1 VGQLIN
7 LRANTGRGFPSSLM
21 GAIGYVRQVYMDADR
36 YTAAKS
42 IYDKHPE
49 GLRRPEYDRA
59 LEGVLQS
66 SLVLLPAETDIEI
79 ERMVALAQEL
89 KRKAVLYG
97 GYEAWRAANLLKQT
111 NTPVLVSLKYPEK
124 ARDSDP
130 AQDEPLRVLRFR
142 DKAPSA
148 GAALA
153 SSGVKFAFYSDGLTN
168 PRDLMRAVKKAV
180 DAGLSADDA
189 IRALTLSPAEIYG
202 VAGRIGSIEKGKIA
216 NLVVTDG
223 DLFAEKTKI
232 KYVFV
237 DGIQFEPL
245 ADEGPARPGRGGA
258 Q

>member
-1 VGQLIN
+1 
-7 LRANTGRGFPSSLM
+7 M
-21 GAIGYVRQVYMDADR
+21 
-36 YTAAKS
+36 
-42 IYDKHPE
+42 
-49 GLRRPEYDRA
+49 
-59 LEGVLQS
+59 
-66 SLVLLPAETDIEI
+66 
-79 ERMVALAQEL
+79 
-89 KRKAVLYG
+89 
-97 GYEAWRAANLLKQT
+97 KQT

-153 SSGVKFAFYSDGLTN
+153 SAGVKFAFYSDGLTN